1 LKAPLFCGIC
11 WHLIKPIFSFSA
23 KILEGDTVM
32 AMEITFPGGKK
43 VDALFKGFTIKT
55 DQLERDGGESS
66 APTPTY
72 MFFASLG
79 TCAGIYALNFC
90 QKREIDTQKLKLVLD
105 FITDKK
111 SHMVEKIRMTLTL
124 PPEFP
129 EKYTGAIIKSMN
141 LCYVKKHLHEP
152 PEFETITL
160 KAD

>member
-1 LKAPLFCGIC
+1 M
-11 WHLIKPIFSFSA
+11 
-23 KILEGDTVM
+23 EGDTVM
-32 AMEITFPGGKK
+32 AMEISFPGGKK

-90 QKREIDTQKLKLVLD
+90 QKRKIDTQKLKLVLD
-105 FITDKK
+105 LKTNKK

-129 EKYTGAIIKSMN
+129 EKYTAAIIKAMN

-152 PEFETITL
+152 PEFETITQ